1 MADWRTAARVMSGAP
16 TFSIVG
22 AYFPAWMLCAL
33 LGIAGTVVA
42 RAVFSGLGLNSIL
55 PAKLF
60 VYTSIGLIVSIAL
73 WIGWFQR

>member
-1 MADWRTAARVMSGAP
+1 MSGAP

-42 RAVFSGLGLNSIL
+42 RAVLSGLGLDAIL

-60 VYTSIGLIVSIAL
+60 VYTSIGLIVGIAL